1 MDFEASCLANSPWA
15 SSNSIPLYL
24 PSTVHSCV
32 VNGRCQPSPR
42 KPSFAQSVRIVPGPF
57 SATASHHMTQSERI
71 KIGNARMRCVT
82 NLSILSE
89 REVDALRDER
99 VRTVPTMPWM

>member
-1 MDFEASCLANSPWA
+1 
-15 SSNSIPLYL
+15 
-24 PSTVHSCV
+24 
-32 VNGRCQPSPR
+32 
-42 KPSFAQSVRIVPGPF
+42 
-57 SATASHHMTQSERI
+57 MTQSERI